1 MLSINPETTMSEVAQ
16 KSYTAD
22 DIRTKLETDNKW
34 LFRGLLAIYKR
45 QTEDE
50 QRTDQTNHNNNVGFN
65 GTDAAFLSI
74 MARRALE
81 DKPFSEKQIACIR
94 KAMRKY
100 AGQLYKIS
108 KGVI

>member
-1 MLSINPETTMSEVAQ
+1 MAEVTAP
-16 KSYTAD
+16 KKTYTKEE
-22 DIRTKLETDNKW
+22 IREKLATDNKW
-34 LFRGLLAIYKR
+34 LFRGLLAIYAR

-50 QRTDQTNHNNNVGFN
+50 QRTDQTNHNNSVGFN

-94 KAMRKY
+94 KAMLKY
-100 AGQLYKIS
+100 AGQLYRIS
-108 KGVI
+108 QGKP